1 MKKITFTLG
10 LAALLLTSLTSVQA
24 SLIAY
29 DGFTTANSSG
39 TGWTGNWSGSY
50 TLGGASLDSGNGLV
64 TSGGSSTGGAYF
76 NSNPGGEPT
85 RLITTPATT
94 GDVWVSWLQESNPNN
109 GDLGQLRFQSGGN
122 MQFVIGQHFDSNIFK
137 IYNPDVDGAVTNSG
151 VAISGTQFV
160 TVRFNLDSKAV
171 SLWINPTG
179 LGTGLTPSSAAAAS
193 TAPGGAFSFD
203 TLKFTS
209 QTATFNVD
217 EVRVG
222 TTWADVSPIPE
233 PSTYAMLAL
242 GLGAVFFLRRRRTA

>member
-64 TSGGSSTGGAYF
+64 TSGGSSTGAAYF
-76 NSNPGGEPT
+76 DPSGNEPT

-94 GDVWVSWLQESNPNN
+94 GDVWVSWLQQSNPANN
-109 GDLGQLRFQSGGN
+109 DLGQLRFQSGGN
-122 MQFVIGQHFDSNIFK
+122 MQFVIGQHFDSNTFK
-137 IYNPDVDGAVTNSG
+137 IYNPDVNGAVTNSG
-151 VAISGTQFV
+151 VTISGTQFV

-193 TAPGGAFSFD
+193 TATGGAFSFD

-222 TTWADVSPIPE
+222 TTWAAVSPIPE